1 MEIEFKEDKI
11 IFDRELSLL
20 DSFVLSF
27 TEHLET
33 NNIKYVIPLKNSYNS
48 GLKWSKAT
56 NASIPVTL
64 LRRIST

>member
-27 TEHLET
+27 TEHLPK
-33 NNIKYVIPLKNSYNS
+33 NNIKYI
-48 GLKWSKAT
+48 
-56 NASIPVTL
+56 I
-64 LRRIST
+64 ISDMSLFFLGEAG